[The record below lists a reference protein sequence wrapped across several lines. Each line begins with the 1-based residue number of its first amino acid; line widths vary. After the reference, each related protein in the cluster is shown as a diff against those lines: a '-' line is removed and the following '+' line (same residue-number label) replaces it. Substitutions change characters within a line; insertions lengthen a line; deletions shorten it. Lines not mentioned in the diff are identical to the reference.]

1 MESVTCI
8 AVDWS
13 GAKNERAQMAGIW
26 LAVAESDS
34 LIRLKNGLNY
44 NILFDLTR
52 PWINETIGIR
62 RKNASAYNA
71 DVLISAEITPR
82 FDC

>member
-8 AVDWS
+8 VVDWS

-34 LIRLKNGLNY
+34 LIRLKNGL
-44 NILFDLTR
+44 TR
-52 PWINETIGIR
+52 DEAIAMLVKKSNQEVR
-62 RKNASAYNA
+62 
-71 DVLISAEITPR
+71 
-82 FDC
+82 